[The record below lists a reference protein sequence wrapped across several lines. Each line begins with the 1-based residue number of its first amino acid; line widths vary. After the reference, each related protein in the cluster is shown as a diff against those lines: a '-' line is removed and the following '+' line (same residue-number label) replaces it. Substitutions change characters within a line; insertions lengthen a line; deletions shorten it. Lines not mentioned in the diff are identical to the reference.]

1 MKSTLNTKIV
11 PTVMTTCV
19 AGLLFLSSGAALA
32 GAMNH
37 EGMNHGSMDM
47 GHMNMDGMDHG
58 STDMDDMKMPS
69 GQEAMQ
75 HGDDSHGGEHHAS
88 AAGDPGDPDE
98 VDRTIEVTAHDAMR
112 FKPDS
117 LSVKQGATIRF
128 VLTNVGQIRHEFVI
142 GTADEVREHKQTMQQ
157 MPNMVHEDR
166 NSLSLEPG
174 QAKSLVWQF
183 TNPGVVQIACLVPG
197 HYAAGMVGT
206 VRVTAVN

>member
-1 MKSTLNTKIV
+1 MMKSKLNTTIV
-11 PTVMTTCV
+11 PTILTACA
-19 AGLLFLSSGAALA
+19 AGLLFLSSGAAFA
-32 GAMNH
+32 DAQNH

-47 GHMNMDGMDHG
+47 
-58 STDMDDMKMPS
+58 DDMKMPS
-69 GQEAMQ
+69 GQETMQ

-88 AAGDPGDPDE
+88 AAGEPGDPDE

-117 LSVKQGATIRF
+117 LTVKQDATIRF

-157 MPNMVHEDR
+157 MPNMVHEDG

-174 QAKSLVWQF
+174 QTKSLVWQF

-197 HYAAGMVGT
+197 HYGAGMVGT
-206 VRVTAVN
+206 VRVTAAN

>member
-11 PTVMTTCV
+11 PTVLTTCA

-32 GAMNH
+32 GATNH
-37 EGMNHGSMDM
+37 EGMNHGSM
-47 GHMNMDGMDHG
+47 NR
-58 STDMDDMKMPS
+58 DDMKVRS
-69 GQEAMQ
+69 GHASPQ
-75 HGDDSHGGEHHAS
+75 HGDDSHGGGHHAS
-88 AAGDPGDPDE
+88 AAGEPGDADE

-112 FKPDS
+112 FKPSS
-117 LSVKQGATIRF
+117 LTVKQGATIRF

-157 MPNMVHEDR
+157 MPNMAHEDP
-166 NSLSLEPG
+166 NALSLEPG
-174 QAKSLVWQF
+174 QTKSLVWQF

-206 VRVTAVN
+206 VRVTAAN